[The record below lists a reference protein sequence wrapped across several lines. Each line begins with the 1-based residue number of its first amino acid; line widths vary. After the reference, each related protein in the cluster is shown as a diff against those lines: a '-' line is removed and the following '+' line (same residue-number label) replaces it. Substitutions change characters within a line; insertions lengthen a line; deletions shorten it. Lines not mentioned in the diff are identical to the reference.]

1 MEKYQLRELNA
12 LGGFFSNEDERIR
25 ANDEFANFSLK
36 SGPFADPDSIGSMY
50 VIDPRKWWHV
60 LVLMHLYLKEYL
72 VFIHNNLRLLSRN
85 SSQYYD
91 EKTKLWDVGG
101 DQFGSMEDVEVLEFA
116 NLSLD
121 EPELESILFDENTT
135 TSMEKENK
143 KDNEVEEMS

>member
-1 MEKYQLRELNA
+1 NW
-12 LGGFFSNEDERIR
+12 
-25 ANDEFANFSLK
+25 
-36 SGPFADPDSIGSMY
+36 SIYSFIHSCRRNKLTPKR
-50 VIDPRKWWHV
+50 V
-60 LVLMHLYLKEYL
+60 EYL

-91 EKTKLWDVGG
+91 EKTKLWDV
-101 DQFGSMEDVEVLEFA
+101 VLEFA